1 MTWNGNVEKK
11 RDFFFSID
19 HMMRKLKKLKNR
31 EKIAPLASSLYW
43 YFFHRK
49 HRPIDLKLLGHVT
62 QMELRG
68 REEKMEY
75 SLAFLSPS
83 ISAF

>member
-1 MTWNGNVEKK
+1 
-11 RDFFFSID
+11 
-19 HMMRKLKKLKNR
+19 MMRKLKKLKNR

-43 YFFHRK
+43 YFFDRK
-49 HRPIDLKLLGHVT
+49 HCTIDLKLLGHVT
-62 QMELRG
+62 QMELKG
-68 REEKMEY
+68 KEEKTEY